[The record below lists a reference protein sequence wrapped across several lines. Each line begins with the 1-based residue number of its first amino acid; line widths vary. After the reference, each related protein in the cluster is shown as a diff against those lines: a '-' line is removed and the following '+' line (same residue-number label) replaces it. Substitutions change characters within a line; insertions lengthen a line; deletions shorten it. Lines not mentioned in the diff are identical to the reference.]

1 MANYLFRN
9 RPPGIG
15 CQPDGWVNRETWMP
29 AKEIQERF
37 FLGQVEYAE
46 PLPFEQVKRY
56 ELWPESELERAE
68 MIFWLEG
75 EDAGWL
81 RTDYL
86 SQPLD
91 RLEKYAA
98 RYDQKAQAALII
110 LRHQTERIESL

>member
-1 MANYLFRN
+1 MASYLFRN

-29 AKEIQERF
+29 AKEIQDRF

-68 MIFWLEG
+68 YVFWLED
-75 EDAGWL
+75 EDADWL
-81 RTDYL
+81 RADYL
-86 SQPLD
+86 AQPVEML
-91 RLEKYAA
+91 RQYAP
-98 RYDQKAQAALII
+98 RDQKAQAALII